1 MFLNF
6 GYAETSRGQPDWIR
20 KAEPRYRYHFD
31 LLRRVLAGV
40 DLSGKTVL
48 EVGSGRGG
56 NCSYLSRYTKAKR
69 IFGIDLC
76 RGNVKFCRQVHKL
89 SNVVFLRGDAQRLP
103 FREGQFDLVLNVES
117 SHCYADLEKF
127 LAEAYCVLKPG
138 GVFCYADLWFSD
150 ASNGV
155 WSRRKVALDTSRFVL
170 LLEEDISGQVSQALK
185 SNNGLPAR
193 IRAIAKPGSKRFANR
208 IAQSLEAVSFYL
220 DSGRC
225 VYKLWRF
232 QKPRSPRRSVGRP
245 RNWPSSS
252 GARRDQRRKAP

>member
-1 MFLNF
+1 MFFNF
-6 GYAETSRGQPDWIR
+6 GYAETAGRRPNWIT
-20 KAEPRYRYHFD
+20 KAEPQHRYHFD
-31 LLRRVLAGV
+31 LLRRVLGGV
-40 DLSGKTVL
+40 DLSSKIVL

-56 NCSYLSRYTKAKR
+56 NCHYLSRYTRAKR

-76 RGNVKFCRQVHKL
+76 WGNVKFCRRVHRL

-138 GVFCYADLWFSD
+138 GFFCYADLWFSQ
-150 ASNGV
+150 ASNAV
-155 WSRRKVALDTSRFVL
+155 WSRRKCALDASRFVL
-170 LLEEDISGQVSQALK
+170 LAEEDISRQVSQALK
-185 SNNGLPAR
+185 SNDGLPAK
-193 IRAIAKPGSKRFANR
+193 IRAIAGPGSKRLANR
-208 IAQSLEAVSFYL
+208 LAQSLEAVRCYL

-232 QKPRSPRRSVGRP
+232 QKPRSPRRGAFARKPVRP
-245 RNWPSSS
+245 
-252 GARRDQRRKAP
+252 